1 MCRVCSGGVTV
12 CTGVR
17 SGSRHR
23 VPAGCECKRED
34 AVWAAE
40 GAGRMTIVDTV
51 SVTDVSDWQRTT
63 SRLLF
68 PLRCRARGPAFSG
81 RITQREITPGMR
93 VSRIETGPFVAERPA
108 SLIAEDAADG
118 VLVALQLSGE
128 STLRQRGR
136 EATARAGTV
145 MICEAGTPSRY
156 EVRESVQTIITLYL
170 APAYSGLSGRLAARV
185 SAVPID
191 MTVPGQVA
199 LQSLISGIDSPE
211 LTLGPDT
218 GESLAR
224 AASEL
229 LAAVVRGI
237 LAPHDQV
244 RQRRSAQLSELRLSL
259 REQLGD
265 AELTVDQLAAQHF
278 LSVRQVHTLFSEES
292 DTPAAYLR
300 RTRLAH
306 AERLLL
312 LREHSGMTVS
322 AISQA
327 SGYSDSAAFIRAF
340 TRERGTS
347 PARWAEL
354 RKEPARERS
363 AQ

>member
-1 MCRVCSGGVTV
+1 MST
-12 CTGVR
+12 
-17 SGSRHR
+17 
-23 VPAGCECKRED
+23 
-34 AVWAAE
+34 
-40 GAGRMTIVDTV
+40 VDTV
-51 SVTDVSDWQRTT
+51 SVTDVSEWQRAA

-68 PLRCRARGPAFSG
+68 PLRCRARGSEFSG
-81 RITQREITPGMR
+81 RIAQREITPGLR
-93 VSRIETGPFVAERPA
+93 VSRIETGPFAAERPA
-108 SLIAEDAADG
+108 SLIAEDAEDG
-118 VLVALQLSGE
+118 VLVALQLRGQ

-136 EATARAGTV
+136 VATARAGTV
-145 MICEAGTPSRY
+145 TICEVGVPSRY
-156 EVRESVQTIITLYL
+156 EVSEPGQTIIALHL
-170 APAYSGLSGRLAARV
+170 APALAGLSGRLTARV

-191 MTVPGQVA
+191 MAVPGQAA
-199 LQSLISGIDSPE
+199 LQGLIEGVESPE

-224 AASEL
+224 AIGDL
-229 LAAVVRGI
+229 LALVVRAI

-244 RQRRSAQLSELRLSL
+244 RQRRFTQLAELRLSL
-259 REQLGD
+259 REQLSD
-265 AELTVDQLAAQHF
+265 PELTVDQLAAQHY
-278 LSVRQVHTLFSEES
+278 LSVRQVHTLFAEDS

-312 LREHSGMTVS
+312 LREHSGMTVN

-354 RKEPARERS
+354 RREPIRP
-363 AQ
+363 